1 MSESAGRNS
10 SVSSISSISLVEIKA
25 ETHLVLQAFLH
36 RTLSMPLKERPGT
49 VGGLY
54 RDHSKYSSKPLQKV
68 KDGGDYQ
75 DVTSADEKKTGF
87 KDFIKQLPLNNTI
100 RRPAKEPKGS
110 LDRDSRSKA
119 VRDLTD
125 DDVIS
130 PSSTSEEDDGEKRQ
144 PKKLNQKKIKRKISS
159 FFKKRIEKEKEKDRE
174 RDKEKD
180 RERDKEKDRERDKEK
195 DRERNK
201 EKDRERD
208 KEKNKERDRDGARPL
223 RPSTLP
229 IDKQLEPSL
238 ALISPN
244 HPPEFYDEVAE
255 KLEKIARRSTCK
267 KTVSPTVPPPTVWD
281 KDVVVQQLAQVL
293 SLEGDSINNKIQ
305 TDPFLRSSLARLSY
319 ASFAKLLD
327 TFSGSEVSD
336 PPALQPAASPTLR
349 RMAVTMEVSRRI
361 VTATGTQRM
370 QGYAESYMETFAPW
384 VKSHGG
390 WENVV
395 YLEEPAEYD

>member
-1 MSESAGRNS
+1 M
-10 SVSSISSISLVEIKA
+10 VTID
-25 ETHLVLQAFLH
+25 F
-36 RTLSMPLKERPGT
+36 MF
-49 VGGLY
+49 
-54 RDHSKYSSKPLQKV
+54 
-68 KDGGDYQ
+68 DGVVVY
-75 DVTSADEKKTGF
+75 VTAD
-87 KDFIKQLPLNNTI
+87 
-100 RRPAKEPKGS
+100 
-110 LDRDSRSKA
+110 
-119 VRDLTD
+119 
-125 DDVIS
+125 
-130 PSSTSEEDDGEKRQ
+130 
-144 PKKLNQKKIKRKISS
+144 
-159 FFKKRIEKEKEKDRE
+159 
-174 RDKEKD
+174 
-180 RERDKEKDRERDKEK
+180 
-195 DRERNK
+195 
-201 EKDRERD
+201 
-208 KEKNKERDRDGARPL
+208 
-223 RPSTLP
+223 
-229 IDKQLEPSL
+229 
-238 ALISPN
+238 

>member
-1 MSESAGRNS
+1 
-10 SVSSISSISLVEIKA
+10 
-25 ETHLVLQAFLH
+25 
-36 RTLSMPLKERPGT
+36 MPLKERPGT

-54 RDHSKYSSKPLQKV
+54 RDHSQYSSKPQEKV

-87 KDFIKQLPLNNTI
+87 KDFIKQLPLSNSI

-119 VRDLTD
+119 IRDLTD

-144 PKKLNQKKIKRKISS
+144 PKKLNQKKIKRKISR
-159 FFKKRIEKEKEKDRE
+159 FFKKRIEKEKDGE

-180 RERDKEKDRERDKEK
+180 KERDKEK
-195 DRERNK
+195 
-201 EKDRERD
+201 
-208 KEKNKERDRDGARPL
+208 DRDGARPL

-229 IDKQLEPSL
+229 IDKHLEPSP

-255 KLEKIARRSTCK
+255 KLEKIARRSSCK
-267 KTVSPTVPPPTVWD
+267 KTVSPTVPPPTAVWD
-281 KDVVVQQLAQVL
+281 KEVVVQQLAQVL

-319 ASFAKLLD
+319 ASFANLLD
-327 TFSGSEVSD
+327 TFSCSEVSD
-336 PPALQPAASPTLR
+336 PPRPSASSQSHAQTHGR
-349 RMAVTMEVSRRI
+349 H
-361 VTATGTQRM
+361 
-370 QGYAESYMETFAPW
+370 
-384 VKSHGG
+384 HGG
-390 WENVV
+390 VTQDSDSHRN
-395 YLEEPAEYD
+395 PAHERLR